1 MQPNSTDASHD
12 WRLVR
17 QPDGRLDL
25 IDGRGDRHVDVDV
38 LRAFP
43 ISAPAESVSIV
54 AADGHELAWIDTL
67 AAVEPELRTL
77 LETEL
82 SLRDFLPVI
91 QRIETVSDGEPAEWG
106 VMTDRGRRR
115 FTVSHADDILLQ
127 PDGTVFITDACGVRY
142 TIRDLAAV
150 DSRSRRLLE
159 KNL

>member
-1 MQPNSTDASHD
+1 MQPTATDASRD
-12 WRLVR
+12 WQLVR

-25 IDGRGDRHVDVDV
+25 IDGRGERHVDVDV

-43 ISAPAESVSIV
+43 ISAPSESVSIV
-54 AADGHELAWIDTL
+54 AANGHELAWIDALATL
-67 AAVEPELRTL
+67 DPAVRTL

-106 VMTDRGRRR
+106 VVTDRGRRR

-127 PDGTVFITDACGVRY
+127 PDGAVFITDAFGVRY
-142 TIRDLAAV
+142 TIRDLAAI

>member
-1 MQPNSTDASHD
+1 MPPTDTDATHD
-12 WRLVR
+12 WQLVR

-25 IDGRGDRHVDVDV
+25 IDGRGERHVDVDV

-43 ISAPAESVSIV
+43 ISAPTESVSIV
-54 AADGHELAWIDTL
+54 AADGHELAWIATL
-67 AAVEPELRTL
+67 ATVDPSLRRL

-91 QRIETVSDGEPAEWG
+91 ERIETVSDGEPAEWG
-106 VMTDRGRRR
+106 VVTDRGRRR

-127 PDGTVFITDACGVRY
+127 PDGAAFITDAFGVRY
-142 TIRDLAAV
+142 AIRDLAAL
-150 DSRSRRLLE
+150 DPRSRRLLE